1 MECGENTLLCVSI
14 YLPNKAQI
22 PFSTFNHSISKEF
35 PSEYTQ
41 PRIGSVS
48 SSQLELILRIMEELY
63 LLIKTNDFIK
73 LQMC

>member
-1 MECGENTLLCVSI
+1 M
-14 YLPNKAQI
+14 YLPSRAQI

-41 PRIGSVS
+41 LRIGSV
-48 SSQLELILRIMEELY
+48 SSQLELILRIMEKLY
-63 LLIKTNDFIK
+63 LLIKNNDFIK